1 MKKENILTV
10 EEMIELESWLKENEN
25 NSLTVSKW
33 IELFA
38 SLSEEKRNYLMMA
51 KLLPQKDIEVAIEY
65 IDCHRFPVII
75 DELGYVNTLANKYSV
90 DKMMIIERIRQ
101 VRMIKNYQKIEI
113 KTKKRKK

>member
-1 MKKENILTV
+1 MKKENKLKT

-65 IDCHRFPVII
+65 IDCRRFPVMV
-75 DELGYVNTLANKYSV
+75 DEVGYIYDLAYKYSV
-90 DKMMIIERIRQ
+90 EKKMIIERIKQ
-101 VRMIKNYQKIEI
+101 VRMIKKHQKIEI

>member
-1 MKKENILTV
+1 MKKENKLKT

-38 SLSEEKRNYLMMA
+38 KLPEQKRNYIMMA
-51 KLLPQKDIEVAIEY
+51 KLLPREDLEVAIEY

-75 DELGYVNTLANKYSV
+75 DELGYVNNLARKYTV
-90 DKMMIIERIRQ
+90 DKMMIIERIKQ
-101 VRMIKNYQKIEI
+101 VRMIKNHQKNEI